1 VQELR
6 SGLWSW
12 TAPHPD
18 WTEDQGGPDGWDRI
32 VRSYAHDAGG
42 CIVLIDPISPPSLI
56 EGLIEA
62 QDVAVLLTVYWHARS
77 AAECVERFGAQVY
90 TPRASL
96 ENTKVSNARP
106 YDLGDELP
114 GGVVALNAY
123 YPEETIFWIPVHHAI
138 VAGDVLLPGDQGLRI
153 QPDSW
158 LPEGVTPKAVRDGLR
173 PLLELPIEHVL
184 LTHGDPVLENGRE
197 LLRAAIDA

>member
-1 VQELR
+1 VQEVR
-6 SGLWSW
+6 PSLWSW

-18 WTEDQGGPDGWDRI
+18 WTEDKGGPDGWDRI
-32 VRSYAHDAGG
+32 VRSYAHDAGN
-42 CIVLIDPISPPSLI
+42 CVVLIDPISPPSLL

-62 QDVAVLLTVYWHARS
+62 QDVVVLLTVHWHTRS

-96 ENTKVSNARP
+96 ENTKVANARP
-106 YDLGDELP
+106 YDHGEELP
-114 GGVVALNAY
+114 GGVIAQSA
-123 YPEETIFWIPVHHAI
+123 YPEEAVFWIPAHHAI
-138 VAGDVLLPGDQGLRI
+138 VAGDVLLPADDGVRV

-158 LPEGVTPKAVRDGLR
+158 LPEDITPEAVRAALR

-197 LLRAAIDA
+197 LLRRAIDA